1 MSLKKT
7 NHSIPKAVWASIQAV
22 AKETQELA
30 KSQKENA
37 KAQKETDRQL
47 KESQKEIAKAQKEN
61 AKAQKETDR
70 QLKETSKA
78 QKETDRQLKE
88 SQKETAKAHKET
100 ERLLKDSKLE
110 TDRQFIKSDK
120 RIAKL
125 DELFTGQWGKLM
137 EALVKGDLV
146 KLLQERNIEVQS
158 ISRESS
164 GIWNDEPFEFDII
177 VVNGS
182 EVVVTE
188 VKTTLWLKDLT
199 HFINKLKNFKQM
211 LPLYKDKIIYG
222 AVAYLK
228 FNQGSARKAEKEGL
242 FVIRAL
248 GSSASIINAKHFKP
262 KVFSNTNSKK

>member
-1 MSLKKT
+1 MAIKVTK
-7 NHSIPKAVWASIQAV
+7 NNQIPKALQESIKGAFKGI
-22 AKETQELA
+22 KEL
-30 KSQKENA
+30 
-37 KAQKETDRQL
+37 
-47 KESQKEIAKAQKEN
+47 

-78 QKETDRQLKE
+78 QQ
-88 SQKETAKAHKET
+88 ETAKAHKET
-100 ERLLKDSKLE
+100 ERLLKESKLE
-110 TDRQFIKSDK
+110 TDRQFKKSDK
-120 RIAKL
+120 RMAKL
-125 DELFTGQWGKLM
+125 DELFIGQWGKLM

-158 ISRESS
+158 ISQESS
-164 GIWNDEPFEFDII
+164 GVWNDEPFEFDII

-228 FNQGSARKAEKEGL
+228 ANQGSARKAEKEGL
-242 FVIRAL
+242 FVIQAL

-262 KVFSNTNSKK
+262 KNFSNTNSKK

>member
-1 MSLKKT
+1 MAIKVTK
-7 NHSIPKAVWASIQAV
+7 NNQIPKALQESIKGAFKGI
-22 AKETQELA
+22 KEL
-30 KSQKENA
+30 
-37 KAQKETDRQL
+37 
-47 KESQKEIAKAQKEN
+47 

-88 SQKETAKAHKET
+88 SQKETGRQLRESQKEITKAHKET
-100 ERLLKDSKLE
+100 ERLLKESKLE
-110 TDRQFIKSDK
+110 TDRQFKKSDK
-120 RIAKL
+120 RMAKL
-125 DELFTGQWGKLM
+125 DELFIGQWGKLM

-158 ISRESS
+158 ISQESS
-164 GIWNDEPFEFDII
+164 GVWNDEPFEFDII

-228 FNQGSARKAEKEGL
+228 ANQGSARKAEKEGL
-242 FVIRAL
+242 FVIQAL

-262 KVFSNTNSKK
+262 KNFSNTNSKK